1 MTRPAGAALAV
12 SLVLLSACG
21 SDPDSNSEVSTVP
34 AASNEVIVSVSGP
47 VTLAVGQDL
56 LVTLDSNPTTGYD
69 WEVDAAPDAAVLT
82 MGERVYVPT
91 PVDPGI
97 SGSGGATTTR
107 FTAVAAGTTSIVLR
121 YKRSWEDDTAG
132 DELVTVDVTVTD

>member
-1 MTRPAGAALAV
+1 MRRFVGTVLAA

-21 SDPDSNSEVSTVP
+21 SDAESNSEVTTV
-34 AASNEVIVSVSGP
+34 SNEVTVSVSGP

-69 WEVDAAPDAAVLT
+69 WQVDTAPDAAVLT
-82 MGERVYVPT
+82 VGERVYVPT

-107 FTAVAAGTTSIVLR
+107 FTAIAAGTTSIVLR
-121 YKRSWEDDTAG
+121 YKRSWEDDTPS
-132 DELVTVDVTVTD
+132 DELVTVEVTVTA